1 MIHPFKQRVIIK
13 EWRQKNPQPHQPALS
28 YERDMICSCDPGLVI
43 EYSWPV
49 PMKVEGDSMEGA
61 GIFCGGLL
69 IVDKGMN
76 PKAGQVIIGVVNQQP
91 LVKYLAFVGRHT
103 VLRPANRK
111 YPDRFIMEGDEF
123 DIWGV
128 VTQSVRDHA
137 RN

>member
-1 MIHPFKQRVIIK
+1 MNDEAIPDHLDISLDQFLNIR
-13 EWRQKNPQPHQPALS
+13 A
-28 YERDMICSCDPGLVI
+28 PGTYLV
-43 EYSWPV
+43 
-49 PMKVEGDSMEGA
+49 KVEGDSMEGA
-61 GIFCGGLL
+61 GIFCGDLL

-103 VLRPANRK
+103 VLRSANRK

-128 VTQSVRDHA
+128 VTHSVRDHW